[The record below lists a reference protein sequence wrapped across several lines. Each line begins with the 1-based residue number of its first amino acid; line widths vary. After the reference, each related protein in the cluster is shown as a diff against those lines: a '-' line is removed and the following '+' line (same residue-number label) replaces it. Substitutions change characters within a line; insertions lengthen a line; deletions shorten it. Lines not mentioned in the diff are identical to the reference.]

1 MKELEISILSVK
13 EKCRQEIDRILNEKH
28 EEIEKVKSEAERTT
42 GGLRKLYQSLQ
53 VMTFAGNDVSYFSHA
68 VLQSQNF
75 MKKKPILTKLI
86 G

>member
-53 VMTFAGNDVSYFSHA
+53 VMTSYQF
-68 VLQSQNF
+68 
-75 MKKKPILTKLI
+75 LT
-86 G
+86 